1 MHNTINYVS
10 KEEGRYSKQML
21 LCLENYVKRELRLLE
36 SDLDRAGNLLPTF
49 NGTYK
54 DYKEEITQWKI
65 DVDEIIKCIKCM
77 QQS

>member
-1 MHNTINYVS
+1 MFR
-10 KEEGRYSKQML
+10 EL
-21 LCLENYVKRELRLLE
+21 WKRELRLLE

-65 DVDEIIKCIKCM
+65 DG
-77 QQS
+77 